1 MKQDLTLT
9 IVPIVTQR
17 LLRNSRNFTKFEAC
31 TNVNTMEYNNL
42 VIVKFHKARIETTHV
57 INAYSL
63 GISK

>member
-17 LLRNSRNFTKFEAC
+17 LLRNSRIFTKFEAC
-31 TNVNTMEYNNL
+31 TRVNTKEYNNI
-42 VIVKFHKARIETTHV
+42 VIVKFHKARIETTQV